1 MGDSQHFK
9 ASAIVD
15 LLDNLGH
22 TLTGKSERLLSD
34 YQSPIHSLRTA
45 EMETIL
51 KDLATEALTKT
62 LRNKFLTEM
71 SDHLA
76 AKETECFPKEPHLL
90 SQIQGNSDS
99 HLQKIINLQ
108 EENKFLKLQLEM
120 SERHKT
126 QADPNLTE
134 LTAHISRLKEEDSH
148 FQNECKNLNMQ
159 FHARDTVILTLHR
172 QITEMNVVQ
181 KDSQSVIQSVL
192 QSLEELEQENKAFE
206 KQLEA
211 KEEHIQLLQEQL
223 ALAKNKLGKAN
234 NRCETLAKELVAVRK
249 ELKQPFQ
256 IEHTQP
262 HPSHEEDAE
271 FFTVESFCCGSNL
284 QSCPPASWSQFQ
296 KHEACL
302 DSCEPDLASL
312 ALDRSSAPSYKELDK
327 IARNIYRFEPIPGG
341 SNDICSYLN
350 DIDFYLRRFPNVTTE
365 DRIYLIKV
373 TSSREVGK
381 FIERQTELVRND
393 FQFLRQALE
402 KEFSDHASQSGL
414 TVTMTVKQG
423 RHEHPQAYYYRLL
436 RAYFGVRNEPVMEE
450 DLNSK
455 TLFIQN
461 LHSDT
466 SQQLGVFANPKSTTV
481 QGLRKLA
488 SMAYHR
494 QEELSRKSSDTA
506 AVLAANTESVS
517 VKLEGVSC
525 TQAGN
530 SSPQQQLDKSSSNF
544 ESRHF
549 NQNLGQPKTFMS
561 ELTKDQTLTE
571 RTKHTAYAKKHPR
584 DEFLPYQYHRP
595 LGPNNRH
602 GVKNGSQSSS
612 CRVPR
617 KRRLKVKPD
626 ILKPEAC
633 DDQDTVSLSADEI
646 DHLKTILKGSG
657 K

>member
-1 MGDSQHFK
+1 MGDSQQFK
-9 ASAIVD
+9 ASANVD
-15 LLDNLGH
+15 LLDNPGH

-62 LRNKFLTEM
+62 LRNKILAEM
-71 SDHLA
+71 FDHLT
-76 AKETECFPKEPHLL
+76 AKETVGFQKEPPLL

-126 QADPNLTE
+126 QADANLTE
-134 LTAHISRLKEEDSH
+134 LTAHVGRLKEENSH
-148 FQNECKNLNMQ
+148 FKNECKNLNMQ
-159 FHARDTVILTLHR
+159 IQARDTVILTLHR
-172 QITEMNVVQ
+172 QITEVNVVQ
-181 KDSQSVIQSVL
+181 KDSQSVIQSGL
-192 QSLEELEQENKAFE
+192 QSPEELEQENKAFE

-234 NRCETLAKELVAVRK
+234 NRCETLTC
-249 ELKQPFQ
+249 F
-256 IEHTQP
+256 
-262 HPSHEEDAE
+262 
-271 FFTVESFCCGSNL
+271 
-284 QSCPPASWSQFQ
+284 
-296 KHEACL
+296 
-302 DSCEPDLASL
+302 DSSEPDLASL
-312 ALDRSSAPSYKELDK
+312 ALDRTSAPSDRELDK
-327 IARNIYRFEPIPGG
+327 IARNISRFEPIPGG

-350 DIDFYLRRFPNVTTE
+350 DIDFYLQRFPNVTIE
-365 DRIYLIKV
+365 DGIYLIKV
-373 TSSREVGK
+373 TSSREVYK

-414 TVTMTVKQG
+414 TAAMTVKQG

-436 RAYFGVRNEPVMEE
+436 RAYFGVHNERGMEE
-450 DLNSK
+450 DLNFK

-461 LHSDT
+461 LHPDT
-466 SQQLGVFANPKSTTV
+466 SQQLGVFANPKSATI
-481 QGLRKLA
+481 QGLRELA
-488 SMAYHR
+488 SLAYHR

-506 AVLAANTESVS
+506 AVLAANTEPVS

-530 SSPQQQLDKSSSNF
+530 SSPQKQLDKRSSNF

-549 NQNLGQPKTFMS
+549 NQNLGSWGS
-561 ELTKDQTLTE
+561 ENVSVHQSV
-571 RTKHTAYAKKHPR
+571 H
-584 DEFLPYQYHRP
+584 FLNLFGAPGANPATVVQRWGTSYKSISGPLSHR
-595 LGPNNRH
+595 R
-602 GVKNGSQSSS
+602 S
-612 CRVPR
+612 
-617 KRRLKVKPD
+617 
-626 ILKPEAC
+626 
-633 DDQDTVSLSADEI
+633 
-646 DHLKTILKGSG
+646 
-657 K
+657 